1 MPGGGLL
8 HFFPTPKF
16 LRMPTAGLDLSD
28 DAIRLVELR
37 ERYGSFYLESYDHR
51 QLNEAVIDKGSI
63 QKPTELISALNQVR
77 EDNSIRFVRVSL
89 PEEKSY
95 LYHDVAPYTTN
106 DEQMRENV
114 SFTIE
119 GNVPLSAREVVF
131 DYDIVADD
139 PAEVGDEV
147 PVVVSVLPVEVV
159 DSYLEV
165 ITAGGF
171 QPLSLMVE
179 SQAVTR
185 AVVPRDDPDTQMIVN
200 THHGRV
206 AIYVV
211 RRNAVHFTSAFTPS
225 STYVPKKASA
235 KSKKGE
241 DPGKVKTPA
250 VDFSDSYHQSL
261 VKEIQRVLDYWHN
274 HVTRADEDQKIKKV
288 LLCGLRSNDPQFKR
302 FLAGQL
308 GLSVRT
314 ANVWENSLSFQEE
327 IPAIPADEALLYA
340 AAIGLALPEQV

>member
-28 DAIRLVELR
+28 DAVRLVELR

-51 QLNEAVIDKGSI
+51 ELSKEIITKGSI
-63 QKPTELISALNQVR
+63 QKPTELISILNQVR
-77 EDNSIRFVRVSL
+77 EDNDIRFVRVSL

-95 LYHDVAPYTTN
+95 LYHDVAPYTAD

-119 GNVPLSAREVVF
+119 GNVPLSARGVVF

-139 PAEVGDEV
+139 SVEVGDEV

-159 DSYLEV
+159 ESYLEV
-165 ITAGGF
+165 ITASGF

-185 AVVPRDDPDTQMIVN
+185 AVVPRDDPHTQLIVN
-200 THHGRV
+200 THRGRV

-211 RRNAVHFTSAFTPS
+211 RHNAVHFTSAFVPS
-225 STYVPKKASA
+225 GTYVPKEASA
-235 KSKKGE
+235 LAGKDDGSA
-241 DPGKVKTPA
+241 KVKAPA

-274 HVTRADEDQKIKKV
+274 HVTRAEEDKEIKKI
-288 LLCGLRSNDPQFKR
+288 LLCGLRSSDSRFKQ

-314 ANVWENSLSFQEE
+314 ANVWENALSFQEE
-327 IPAIPADEALLYA
+327 VPEIPADKALLYA